1 MAETGKRN
9 MPDSTSA
16 QSSKRRKG
24 GGNWHKQNAKNN
36 IESGDWGV
44 FVTCDIGKE
53 GKCISEAIDLFSQSV
68 ETPEAGDQDGG
79 TSSED
84 EDDIE
89 AQIRKEVEGL
99 KPGSA
104 KPRQFQAIRLD
115 IPCVSFIRFDKS
127 IDPEKLVHDIC
138 LDAYTN
144 PEQKRSRYIQRM
156 TPVKSVRKTLSVD
169 LEAFAQEI
177 LKPHFHSGGPA
188 KKFAI
193 RPTSRNNATFNRD
206 TIIKTVARAV
216 GPGHSVDLKNY
227 DVIILVEVIKN
238 VIGMSV
244 AGDDYEKLKRYNL
257 AELYKPIAS
266 SKGTEPKQATETKT
280 ATE

>member
-1 MAETGKRN
+1 MAGTGKRSMAAN
-9 MPDSTSA
+9 SL

-24 GGNWHKQNAKNN
+24 GGNWHKQQNHGKAG

-44 FVTCDIGKE
+44 FVTCDMGKE
-53 GKCISEAIDLFSQSV
+53 GKCISEALDLFSQSI
-68 ETPEAGDQDGG
+68 EASEVGDQGG
-79 TSSED
+79 ESSSD

-115 IPCVSFIRFDKS
+115 IPCVSFIRFNQT
-127 IDPEKLVHDIC
+127 IDPEKLVHQIC
-138 LDAYTN
+138 LDAHAN
-144 PEQKRSRYIQRM
+144 PDKKRSRYIQRM
-156 TPVKSVRKTLSVD
+156 TPVRSIRKTLSVD
-169 LEAFAQEI
+169 LEAFAGEI
-177 LKPHFHSGGPA
+177 LKPHFHSGGGP

-193 RPTSRNNATFNRD
+193 RPAIRSNTKFDRD
-206 TIIKTVARAV
+206 SVIKTVASVV

-227 DVIILVEVIKN
+227 DLVILVDVIKN

-244 AGDDYEKLKRYNL
+244 AGSDYEKLKRYNL
-257 AELYKPIAS
+257 AELYKPGS
-266 SKGTEPKQATETKT
+266 NSHVETKT
-280 ATE
+280 STD